1 MFILCLRREQ
11 ATQLRAQQDR
21 EYREAAEADRLATIR
36 QREEEEQRAAAEE
49 EARARE
55 ELEEAQEL
63 SRQLTQQDTLRKLK
77 AAFDAIPEPDAA
89 PAISA
94 VRFQLPSG
102 KKLSRRFAKT
112 ETVQVRYLD
121 CELTS
126 HDLSML
132 MLPTVVRMCSAC
144 TTTSR

>member
-1 MFILCLRREQ
+1 V
-11 ATQLRAQQDR
+11 
-21 EYREAAEADRLATIR
+21 AE
-36 QREEEEQRAAAEE
+36 EE

-55 ELEEAQEL
+55 ELEAAQEL
-63 SRQLTQQDTLRKLK
+63 SRQLTQQDTIRKLK

-112 ETVQVRYLD
+112 ESVQVR
-121 CELTS
+121 C
-126 HDLSML
+126 
-132 MLPTVVRMCSAC
+132 
-144 TTTSR
+144 